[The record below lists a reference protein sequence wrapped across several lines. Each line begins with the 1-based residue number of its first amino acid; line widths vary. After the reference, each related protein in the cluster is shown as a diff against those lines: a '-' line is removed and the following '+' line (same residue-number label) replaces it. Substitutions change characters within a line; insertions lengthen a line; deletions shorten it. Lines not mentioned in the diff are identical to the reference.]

1 MINSAVP
8 ILGLMASLHPSQD
21 YRTTAFT
28 VNKLTMSRS
37 TYVHVALAVIIA
49 LVALFFIRLHNA
61 SGAILSQDSAA
72 AGHRLAGAW
81 CQECHAIEAT
91 PTRKTTAAPDFA
103 DIASRPSTTALS
115 LKVFLRT
122 SHPSMPNIVIA
133 PDQAD
138 DLVNYI
144 LSLKRN

>member
-1 MINSAVP
+1 
-8 ILGLMASLHPSQD
+8 
-21 YRTTAFT
+21 
-28 VNKLTMSRS
+28 MSRS
-37 TYVHVALAVIIA
+37 TPIQIVPAVIIA
-49 LVALFFIRLHNA
+49 LGALFFIHPRDA
-61 SGAILSQDSAA
+61 RCATLSEDSAA

-81 CQECHAIEAT
+81 CKECHAIEAT
-91 PTRKTTAAPDFA
+91 PMRQATAAPDFA

-122 SHPSMPNIVIA
+122 SHPSMPNIIIA

>member
-1 MINSAVP
+1 
-8 ILGLMASLHPSQD
+8 
-21 YRTTAFT
+21 
-28 VNKLTMSRS
+28 MSRFNS
-37 TYVHVALAVIIA
+37 IHIAPAVVIA
-49 LVALFFIRLHNA
+49 LVALFFMRPHDA
-61 SGAILSQDSAA
+61 SGATLSEDSPA
-72 AGHRLAGAW
+72 AGHRLAEAW
-81 CQECHAIEAT
+81 CKECHAIEAA
-91 PTRKTTAAPDFA
+91 PTRQGAAASDFA

-122 SHPSMPNIVIA
+122 NHPSMPNIIIA